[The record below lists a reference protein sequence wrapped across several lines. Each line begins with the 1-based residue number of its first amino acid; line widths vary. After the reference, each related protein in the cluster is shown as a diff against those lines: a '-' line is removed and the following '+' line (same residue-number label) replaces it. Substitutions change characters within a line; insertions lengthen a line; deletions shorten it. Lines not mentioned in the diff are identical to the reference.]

1 MITIRLSTRT
11 KAGKTILELVRLLSA
26 TDKNIEIIEGD
37 KEKSPYDPKFVA
49 KINKSELSKIRTRV
63 TSKNLWQSI

>member
-37 KEKSPYDPKFVA
+37 KEKSPYDPKFVT
-49 KINKSELSKIRTRV
+49 KIKKAELSKNRTRV
-63 TSKNLWQSI
+63 SSKNLWQSI